1 MTEIEEVMVCDFWE
15 YATNDIAASMLAS
28 WIAHSRRNNVSHHKN
43 TSEPCAEA
51 HTSKTEAANQQPAP
65 TCQLCESMWKQIL
78 KLQVNLQ
85 VTVALDDILTVIS

>member
-1 MTEIEEVMVCDFWE
+1 M
-15 YATNDIAASMLAS
+15 
-28 WIAHSRRNNVSHHKN
+28 HHIIKTLQN
-43 TSEPCAEA
+43 PVQKPTR
-51 HTSKTEAANQQPAP
+51 SKTEAANQQPAP